1 VISGQVTPGNSST
14 NLISFNAFQYS
25 LASGP
30 SASWGLY
37 RSTNLSSSATATD
50 PLPFDTQIVA
60 AGVTVNNNAVTI
72 QTGGY
77 YYVYISVGAQAGQ
90 LAQLSLKVN
99 GVVWFNVI
107 RAATNDNGL
116 DTLGHGMIIQLKAND
131 VVRVSSEANAALYSA
146 PTGLH
151 TSFLG
156 MLLYT
161 S

>member
-1 VISGQVTPGNSST
+1 M
-14 NLISFNAFQYS
+14 
-25 LASGP
+25 
-30 SASWGLY
+30 
-37 RSTNLSSSATATD
+37 R
-50 PLPFDTQIVA
+50 LPVHVCRA
-60 AGVTVNNNAVTI
+60 
-72 QTGGY
+72 GGY

-151 TSFLG
+151 TSFVG